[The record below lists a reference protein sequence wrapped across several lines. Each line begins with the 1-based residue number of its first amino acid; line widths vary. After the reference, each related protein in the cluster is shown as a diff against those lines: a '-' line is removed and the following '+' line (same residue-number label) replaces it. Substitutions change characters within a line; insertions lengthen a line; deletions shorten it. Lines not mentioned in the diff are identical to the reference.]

1 MRFSPSLKGKEN
13 NIMAEVI
20 KRSDNRDTE
29 SLRSIEIIPDFT
41 KTKGGSVLINW
52 GSTRV
57 LCTALLEESTMP
69 FLKDTG
75 KGWLTAEY
83 AMLPSSTGS
92 RKKRETS
99 KPDGRS
105 TEIKRLIGR
114 SLRNAVDMEKLG
126 ENTIWI
132 DCDVLQ
138 ADGGTRTASI
148 TGAYTALRLG
158 VQKWLKEGR
167 ISCDPLVHQI
177 AAVSVGIVGDVPML
191 DLCYVEDSAADV
203 DMNIVMNEAGEFIEL
218 QGTGEERSFTR
229 AELSKLMELGE
240 KGIKEIMEIQNRAC
254 AM

>member
-1 MRFSPSLKGKEN
+1 MIKMTRFDGRDEN
-13 NIMAEVI
+13 E
-20 KRSDNRDTE
+20 
-29 SLRSIEIIPDFT
+29 LRAVEIIPDFT
-41 KTKGGSVLINW
+41 KTSGGSVLINW
-52 GSTRV
+52 GNTRV
-57 LCTALLEESTMP
+57 LCTALLEKGTMP

-148 TGAYTALRLG
+148 TGAYAALALG
-158 VQKWLKEGR
+158 VKKWLGEG
-167 ISCDPLVHQI
+167 ILQESPLVHQI
-177 AAVSVGIVGDVPML
+177 AAVSVGIVNDIPML
-191 DLCYVEDSAADV
+191 DLCYVEDSSADV
-203 DMNIVMNEAGEFIEL
+203 DMNIVMNERGEFIEL
-218 QGTGEERSFTR
+218 QGTGEGRSFTKD
-229 AELSKLMELGE
+229 ELARLTQLGESGIKKLMEL
-240 KGIKEIMEIQNRAC
+240 QNKATDQ
-254 AM
+254 